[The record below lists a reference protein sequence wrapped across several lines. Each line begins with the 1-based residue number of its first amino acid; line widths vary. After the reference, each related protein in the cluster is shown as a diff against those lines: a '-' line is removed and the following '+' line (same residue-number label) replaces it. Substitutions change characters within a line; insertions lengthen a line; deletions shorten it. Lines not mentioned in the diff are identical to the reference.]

1 MAVRVTLDRM
11 LLERRMSITEL
22 ADRVGLT
29 VANLT
34 ILKGGDARAIRVS
47 TLDSLCREL
56 DCQPGDLLSFDP
68 GPGGSD
74 GEEPA

>member
-1 MAVRVTLDRM
+1 MAVRILLDRV
-11 LLERRMSITEL
+11 LVERRMSLAEL

-34 ILKGGDARAIRVS
+34 VLKSGKARAIRV
-47 TLDSLCREL
+47 TTIDSLCREL

-68 GPGGSD
+68 GPAD
-74 GEEPA
+74 DA

>member
-1 MAVRVTLDRM
+1 MAVRILLDHV
-11 LLERRMSITEL
+11 LVARRMSLSEL

-34 ILKGGDARAIRVS
+34 LLKAGKARAIRVS

-56 DCQPGDLLSFDP
+56 DCQPGDLLHYEP
-68 GPGGSD
+68 GELAD
-74 GEEPA
+74 DAD